1 MQKSILF
8 LSFLVIYS
16 AAQAQPAATG
26 LHFQQGQVIRIHMAM
41 KLDAGQQGAD
51 LHVEGNSMHSFK
63 VTNSTT
69 ENTTLHHQV
78 DHIGFNFEGLGQKL
92 EFDSDKEKDMKGNFG
107 KPVKEILEKNY
118 DAIIDTNG
126 KVLMVNPEK
135 FTSNAADNQM
145 AFVTN
150 LLKDILD
157 VVEPPR
163 KNGASF
169 FKIFP
174 DKPISIGDSWSDTLL
189 TEAVQSISNYKLSA
203 ISDSTYT
210 IELIENAATTTKAT
224 IMGAESIT
232 SMTNKTTGTLILS
245 RQTGILKEKKLLTES
260 SGTTNI
266 MGMPLPVTS
275 KSSSIITVN

>member
-1 MQKSILF
+1 MQKSILL
-8 LSFLVIYS
+8 LSFLVIFS
-16 AAQAQPAATG
+16 AAHAQPAATG
-26 LHFQQGQVIRIHMAM
+26 LHFQQGQVIRINMAM
-41 KLDAGQQGAD
+41 KLDAGQQGAE
-51 LHVEGNSMHSFK
+51 LHVDGSSIHSFK
-63 VTNSTT
+63 VTNSTA

-78 DHIGFNFEGLGQKL
+78 DHIGFNFDGLGQKV
-92 EFDSDKEKDMKGNFG
+92 EFDSDKEKDIKGNFG
-107 KPVKEILEKNY
+107 KPVKELLEKSY

-135 FTSNAADNQM
+135 FAATTTDNRM

-163 KNGASF
+163 KNGSSF

-174 DKPISIGDSWSDTLL
+174 DKPVSVGDSWSDTLL
-189 TEAVQSISNYKLSA
+189 TEAVQSITNYKLSA
-203 ISDSTYT
+203 ITDSTYV
-210 IELIENAATTTKAT
+210 IELTENAATTTKAT
-224 IMGAESIT
+224 IMGAESTT
-232 SMTNKTTGTLILS
+232 SMTNKTTGTIILS
-245 RQTGILKEKKLLTES
+245 RQTGILKEKKLATES

-275 KSSSIITVN
+275 KSSTVITVN